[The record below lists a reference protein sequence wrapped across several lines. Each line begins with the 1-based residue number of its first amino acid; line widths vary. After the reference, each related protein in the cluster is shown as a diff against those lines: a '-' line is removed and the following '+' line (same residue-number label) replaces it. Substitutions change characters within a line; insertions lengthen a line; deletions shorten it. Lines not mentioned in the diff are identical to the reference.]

1 MFVKISQDTTRHRKN
16 DKINLVKI
24 IKINIIS

>member
-1 MFVKISQDTTRHRKN
+1 MFVKISQDTTRPRKN